1 MRNLKYRSAAFLL
14 GAKLDPSAVERILR
28 SRPQRPSEELEF
40 VSKANVKLAVVQME
54 LRPYRSLSELIEHLQ
69 SLIAQAQD
77 YGAQLI
83 SFPEY
88 VGLLPLMLSPSLME
102 LVEDFFHAVQDEDY
116 ELCHELLD
124 FFDKELS
131 DMLFTCYYNIFA
143 LLAHQSKLYIHAG
156 STLLFSNGKC
166 RERCFLFGPD
176 GEAVLEQ
183 DKLFLSP
190 EEMAAGI
197 TPGED
202 LELYETPLGRI
213 AILPGND
220 SNFFEPAK
228 AASQLGAQLILCP
241 RSPSETDNDVAERCG
256 PWMRCQEQAL
266 YALVSRFVGRLHS
279 FRFIGKAAVF
289 APYEATK
296 ATKTGIVTQSA
307 QNDKECVLCSRVNL
321 EYLDLPVD
329 LYAADSN
336 PALSRKL
343 AEAYRDFPE
352 PLPHLEAV
360 SEENNGE

>member
-1 MRNLKYRSAAFLL
+1 MMKHFKYRSAAFLL
-14 GAKLDPSAVERILR
+14 GNRLEPSAVERILR
-28 SRPQRPSEELEF
+28 TRPQRPSTELNF

-54 LRPYRSLSELIEHLQ
+54 LRPYRSLSDLIEHLQ
-69 SLIAQAQD
+69 SIIAKAQD

-88 VGLLPLMLSPSLME
+88 IGLLPLMLSPSLME
-102 LVEDFFHAVQDEDY
+102 LVGDFFDALSEEDY
-116 ELCHELLD
+116 ETCREILR
-124 FFDKELS
+124 FFDEQLS

-156 STLLFSNGKC
+156 STLLFSSGKC
-166 RERCFLFGPD
+166 YERSFLFGPD

-190 EEMAAGI
+190 AEKAVGI
-197 TPGED
+197 CPGED
-202 LELYETPLGRI
+202 VELCETPLGRI

-228 AASQLGAQLILCP
+228 AASQLGAHLILCP
-241 RSPSETDNDVAERCG
+241 RTPTEADNQVAERCG

-266 YALVSRFVGRLHS
+266 YALVSRFVGKLDTFQ
-279 FRFIGKAAVF
+279 FRGKAAVF

-296 ATKTGIVTQSA
+296 TNKTGIVIQSE
-307 QNDKECVLCSRVNL
+307 QNDAEDVLCSRVNL
-321 EYLDLPVD
+321 EYLDLSVD

-336 PALSRKL
+336 PAFSMKL
-343 AEAYRDFPE
+343 AEAYREFPQ
-352 PLPHLEAV
+352 PLTHLERPEAA
-360 SEENNGE
+360 EEQ